1 MRRRPHPQVAE
12 PPLLEERNEWQRRS
26 GSAHGVVA
34 MGSFFTVASGD
45 GKAVYL
51 TGSHIWNN
59 FHDGMGP
66 GPGCADTPEQL
77 PDDLVRELEPHL

>member
-1 MRRRPHPQVAE
+1 MTTSESRSSGQVTATG
-12 PPLLEERNEWQRRS
+12 PLTV
-26 GSAHGVVA
+26 SATNPRY
-34 MGSFFTVASGD
+34 FTAAGD
-45 GKAVYL
+45 TAGRKAVYL